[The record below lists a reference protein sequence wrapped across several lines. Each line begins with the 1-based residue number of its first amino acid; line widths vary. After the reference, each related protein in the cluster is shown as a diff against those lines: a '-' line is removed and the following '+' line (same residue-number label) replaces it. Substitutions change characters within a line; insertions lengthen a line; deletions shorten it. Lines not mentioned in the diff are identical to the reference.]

1 MMWTCDFFQGDEE
14 NNQPEIYPLILISMD
29 GFRWDYTE
37 RTDTPNFDILI
48 ENKRVDILQDVAKK
62 YTFLF
67 DQMNKTEVATVTT
80 AVPLTKELEAKVL
93 AKVKE
98 LTGNDVSLEN
108 KIDESIIGGFILRVG
123 DLQYNASIA
132 NKLNTLKR
140 EFTNNTYVSKL

>member
-1 MMWTCDFFQGDEE
+1 
-14 NNQPEIYPLILISMD
+14 
-29 GFRWDYTE
+29 
-37 RTDTPNFDILI
+37 
-48 ENKRVDILQDVAKK
+48 
-62 YTFLF
+62 
-67 DQMNKTEVATVTT
+67 MNKTEVATVTT

-93 AKVKE
+93 AKIKE